1 MVRHQ
6 RRGLEVDPN
15 IVKRVSKARKK
26 EELHTSLD
34 VSHTEVNQE
43 IEPDK
48 NHEQQ
53 AETHSDHSFPTDR
66 ESSNFLIM
74 DGTFELNVQ
83 EHRLQEYLQSNYSL
97 PSDNESSDG
106 HFSDLVEDP
115 KQKLLSKLPDFVLDS
130 IFKQQGLI
138 ELLA

>member
-1 MVRHQ
+1 MVMSFKGKRWKEGIASQ
-6 RRGLEVDPN
+6 IYNGKFDFVGMLRYLSASGWCPLKLLEDL
-15 IVKRVSKARKK
+15 II
-26 EELHTSLD
+26 L
-34 VSHTEVNQE
+34 SHTEVNQE

-106 HFSDLVEDP
+106 
-115 KQKLLSKLPDFVLDS
+115 
-130 IFKQQGLI
+130 
-138 ELLA
+138 